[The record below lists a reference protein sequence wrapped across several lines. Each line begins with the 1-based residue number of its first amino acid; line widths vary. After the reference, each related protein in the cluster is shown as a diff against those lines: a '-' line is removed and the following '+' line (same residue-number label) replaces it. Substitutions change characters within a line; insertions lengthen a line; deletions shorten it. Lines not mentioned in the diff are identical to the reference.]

1 LLDVDVLTR
10 EDLETLL
17 DQAMHM
23 EDLMDR
29 PVKKVPALRGKL
41 VQGGEHLRIVFQ
53 LGCVEV
59 VIVNAFGEFSGG
71 VLKALSPSFE
81 NFPLIEELYSK
92 YKCHDTENKH
102 NYYKRRCQFAHTFI
116 LCNRS

>member
-1 LLDVDVLTR
+1 MAWSHRNLLDVDVLTR

-41 VQGGEHLRIVFQ
+41 VDHRLRQLLVRFGQQPEPYFHHRRHDPRNRVADRRRRHQFRPRPLRYDRNVFRP
-53 LGCVEV
+53 
-59 VIVNAFGEFSGG
+59 A
-71 VLKALSPSFE
+71 
-81 NFPLIEELYSK
+81 
-92 YKCHDTENKH
+92 
-102 NYYKRRCQFAHTFI
+102 
-116 LCNRS
+116 